1 MKALLRVL
9 IALSVILF
17 VSAGSFESVKAA
29 PPVSGLPGFSSL
41 STFVGYLE
49 KQNLT
54 PPRAPNGE
62 PLNFHTGWMATKKG
76 GVFLNSDGTRV
87 GVEHGKGLREA
98 FPVQG
103 LWSGLSRIYSL
114 APDLKALFE
123 ASILIPS
130 RSKQPEVLPTPHEL
144 RSPPEFVGGVTVDKR
159 F

>member
-1 MKALLRVL
+1 MKALLRIL
-9 IALSVILF
+9 IALSMILI
-17 VSAGSFESVKAA
+17 VSAGSFQNAKAA

-41 STFVGYLE
+41 STFVAYLE
-49 KQNLT
+49 KQNQT
-54 PPRAPNGE
+54 PPLAPNGE
-62 PLNFHTGWMATKKG
+62 PLHFHTGWMATKKG
-76 GVFLNSDGTRV
+76 GVFVNSDGTRV
-87 GVEHGKGLREA
+87 GVEQGKGLREA

-130 RSKQPEVLPTPHEL
+130 RSKQPEVMPTPNEL

>member
-1 MKALLRVL
+1 MNALLRVL
-9 IALSVILF
+9 IALTMVL
-17 VSAGSFESVKAA
+17 VTSAGFFESAEAVS
-29 PPVSGLPGFSSL
+29 PVSGLPGLSSL

-49 KQNLT
+49 KQNS
-54 PPRAPNGE
+54 PPFRAPTGE
-62 PLNFHTGWMATKKG
+62 PLHFHTGWMATKKG
-76 GVFLNSDGTRV
+76 GVFVNSDGTRV
-87 GVEHGKGLREA
+87 GVEQGKGLREA

-114 APDLKALFE
+114 APDLRALFE

-130 RSKQPEVLPTPHEL
+130 RSKQPEVMPTPNEL